1 MIQPLRLWTRNIG
14 RVCSSCPICSSYPVR
29 SSYLVRSLLPV
40 VQQREASSHYW
51 AKSNSTHI
59 KQARRKKAKRM
70 TAPFARHSQFQD
82 AAEFEEAMSILRRY
96 LLTGFRKGVFSV
108 QVDPALSLLSWM
120 MDMGDKIN
128 HEKFATMCEGMSS
141 LDVVDHLLTLNRTLS
156 RCRPGHGVCTC
167 PTTN

>member
-1 MIQPLRLWTRNIG
+1 
-14 RVCSSCPICSSYPVR
+14 
-29 SSYLVRSLLPV
+29 V

-59 KQARRKKAKRM
+59 KEARQREAKRM
-70 TAPFARHSQFQD
+70 TDARHSQFQD

-96 LLTGFRKGVFSV
+96 LSRVLFFIK
-108 QVDPALSLLSWM
+108 VDSALSLLSWM

-128 HEKFATMCEGMSS
+128 HEKFATMCKGMSS
-141 LDVVDHLLTLNRTLS
+141 LDVIDHFLTLNRSLS
-156 RCRPGHGVCTC
+156 RQGPGHGVCTC